1 MRTKKTPYLDTFR
14 AVQGQDNKHCVK
26 SDHIRSFPV
35 RIQSESE
42 KIRTKKTPS
51 RNTFHAVKAKENNVQ
66 ELSHFIT
73 SFNLYMKQVVFN
85 LMMKKQEI

>member
-1 MRTKKTPYLDTFR
+1 MRTKKTPYLDTFQ

-35 RIQSESE
+35 RIQSESG
-42 KIRTKKTPS
+42 KIRTKKTPN
-51 RNTFHAVKAKENNVQ
+51 RDTFHAVKVKGNNMQ
-66 ELSHFIT
+66 DLGHFIT
-73 SFNLYMKQVVFN
+73 SFNLYIKQVAFN